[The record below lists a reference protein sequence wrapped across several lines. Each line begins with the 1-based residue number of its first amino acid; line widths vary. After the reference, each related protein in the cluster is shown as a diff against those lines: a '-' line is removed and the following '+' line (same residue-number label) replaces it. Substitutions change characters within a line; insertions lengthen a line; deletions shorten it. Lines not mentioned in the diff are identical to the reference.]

1 MPYWSF
7 VFWGLVLG
15 FSPVLSPF
23 LIQFSPVLDFLFGSA
38 RFLPVNQD
46 WSGFSIVFNAISPV
60 LSPFSVLVLI
70 SPVFVSVSVDFG
82 GFWGLVS
89 PTKKHGHKSAEEPDF

>member
-46 WSGFSIVFNAISPV
+46 WSGFSIVFNANSPV
-60 LSPFSVLVLI
+60 LFFSKSGLERFTGLFFCF
-70 SPVFVSVSVDFG
+70 SSV
-82 GFWGLVS
+82 
-89 PTKKHGHKSAEEPDF
+89 